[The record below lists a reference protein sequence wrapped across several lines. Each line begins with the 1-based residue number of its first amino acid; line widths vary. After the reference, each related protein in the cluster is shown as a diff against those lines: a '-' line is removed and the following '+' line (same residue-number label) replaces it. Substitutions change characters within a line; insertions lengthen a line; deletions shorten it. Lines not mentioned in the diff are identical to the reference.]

1 MNRKII
7 RTYSELIQLETFEER
22 FEYLR
27 LDGMVGRDTFGFDR
41 YLNQLFYNSLEWKQ
55 IRNFVISRDCG
66 CDLGV
71 IDHTIYGKVLIHHM
85 NPLTKDDIINKTDY
99 LLNPE
104 YLICVSFETHQA
116 IHYGNNNYINDNIP
130 IQRRKND
137 TCPWRH

>member
-27 LDGMVGRDTFGFDR
+27 LDGMVGKDTFGFDR

-71 IDHTIYGKVLIHHM
+71 IDHEIYGKVLIHHM

-130 IQRRKND
+130 IQRKKND

>member
-71 IDHTIYGKVLIHHM
+71 IDHAIYGKVLIHHM